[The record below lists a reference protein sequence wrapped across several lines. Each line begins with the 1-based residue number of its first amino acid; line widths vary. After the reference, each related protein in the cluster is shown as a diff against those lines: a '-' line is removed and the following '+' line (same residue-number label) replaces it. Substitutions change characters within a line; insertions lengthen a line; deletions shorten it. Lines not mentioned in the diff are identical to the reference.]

1 MATDSAVRSVTNTL
15 TTTVADTVTLLQAW
29 PAVEVTNHDASD
41 LLYIRQDGTTAV
53 AGADGTTVILPASSK
68 VVKSTINVNTSTGAS
83 TTVIS
88 IVGDGGVYTIEG
100 VA

>member
-15 TTTVADTVTLLQAW
+15 SGTTADTVTLLQAW
-29 PAVEVTNHDASD
+29 PAVSVTNHDASD
-41 LLYIRQDGTTAV
+41 LIYFRQDGTTAA
-53 AGADGTTVILPASSK
+53 AGADNTTLVLPGTTVIAK
-68 VVKSTINVNTSTGAS
+68 TTINRNESTGAS
-83 TTVIS
+83 TTTVS